1 LAIAAA
7 DWTLVFRATAQFD
20 GASAFPDISQA
31 ATTATAR
38 ARLVARRLPMA
49 AGGNG
54 YWKSKGFV
62 AEGSASLWRSGQVIY
77 SQGDF
82 ADTLFY
88 IKKGKVKLTTV
99 SAQAK
104 EAVLGLLGA
113 GDFFGEACLAGQSA
127 RIATAVT
134 LADSAVVRIERAA
147 FLRMLRD
154 DPAFSEMFV
163 TYLLARNIRS
173 EADLI
178 DQLFNSSEKRL
189 ARVLLLLTFGN
200 EDCPQS
206 RIDNISQN
214 TLADMIGTTRSR
226 VSFFMNK
233 FRRQGLIDYDDEH
246 IEVHRSLLNALL
258 QDTVTELTRPAEHQ
272 RNS

>member
-1 LAIAAA
+1 
-7 DWTLVFRATAQFD
+7 
-20 GASAFPDISQA
+20 
-31 ATTATAR
+31 
-38 ARLVARRLPMA
+38 MA

-88 IKKGKVKLTTV
+88 IKKGKVKITTV

-113 GDFFGEACLAGQSA
+113 GDFFGEACLAGQST
-127 RIATAVT
+127 RIATAVAI
-134 LADSAVVRIERAA
+134 ADSSIVRIERSA
-147 FLRMLRD
+147 FIRLLRN
-154 DPAFSEMFV
+154 DPTFTETFLA
-163 TYLLARNIRS
+163 YLLARNIRV

-189 ARVLLLLTFGN
+189 ARALLLLTFGN
-200 EDCPQS
+200 EDSPQP
-206 RIDNISQN
+206 RIDRINQHI
-214 TLADMIGTTRSR
+214 LADMIGTTRSR

-258 QDTVTELTRPAEHQ
+258 QDAITELTRPSD
-272 RNS
+272 RRRKP